1 MATVSSSLLRPILE
15 RRAVKSFEPVTI
27 PEDVRQQILDA
38 ARLAPSSFNSQ
49 PYRFYWIE
57 SPASKRLAANCCLGQ
72 KPAKTASVLIAAVAD
87 IGSWEST
94 AKAQLDWM
102 RQSGS
107 PSQAIAEYEKKSKI
121 AKWLF
126 VQGWFNI
133 LGALKYVIF
142 GVLNF
147 WKGIGMPPVS
157 RGVQFKWATKSTAL
171 ACENLMIAAEALGLN
186 TCPMEGFHHRRL
198 SRFLHLTPRYHEIV
212 MVIALG
218 KKSSDY
224 QDPQQWRRPLESTVT
239 FL

>member
-1 MATVSSSLLRPILE
+1 MTTISSSLLRPIFE
-15 RRAVKSFEPVTI
+15 RRAVKSFEPVKI
-27 PEDVRQQILDA
+27 PDDVRGQILQA

-49 PYRFYWIE
+49 PYRLYWIE
-57 SPASKRLAANCCLGQ
+57 SPASKRIAADYCLGQ

-107 PSQAIAEYEKKSKI
+107 PSQAIADYEKKSKI

-133 LGALKYVIF
+133 LGSKYGIF
-142 GVLNF
+142 RVWNL

-186 TCPMEGFHHRRL
+186 SCPMEGFHNRRL

-218 KKSSDY
+218 KRSPAY
-224 QDPQQWRRPLESTVT
+224 QDSQQWRRPLEATVT

>member
-1 MATVSSSLLRPILE
+1 MSTYHSQLLPILQ
-15 RRAVKSFEPVTI
+15 RRAVREFESCEISETT
-27 PEDVRQQILDA
+27 RGQILDA

-49 PYRFYWIE
+49 PYHFYWIE

-72 KPAKTASVLIAAVAD
+72 KPAETASVLIAAVAD
-87 IGSWEST
+87 IGSWEFT

-102 RQSGS
+102 RQTGS
-107 PSQAIAEYEKKSKI
+107 PSQAIADYEKKSKF

-133 LGALKYVIF
+133 LGAVKYVIF
-142 GVLNF
+142 GLWNL
-147 WKGIGMPPVS
+147 WNGIGMPPVS
-157 RGVQFKWATKSTAL
+157 RGSQFKWAAKSTAL

-186 TCPMEGFHHRRL
+186 TCPMEGFHNRRL

-218 KKSSDY
+218 RKSPGY
-224 QDPQQWRRPLESTVT
+224 QPSPQWRRPIEDTVT

>member
-1 MATVSSSLLRPILE
+1 MNTNDSCDLLPILQ
-15 RRAVKSFEPVTI
+15 RRAIKTFEPVEISETI
-27 PEDVRQQILDA
+27 RRQVLDA

-57 SPASKRLAANCCLGQ
+57 SPASKQLAADYCLGQ
-72 KPAKTASVLIAAVAD
+72 KPAETASVLIAAVAD
-87 IGSWEST
+87 IGSLEST

-102 RQSGS
+102 RQTGS
-107 PSQAIAEYEKKSKI
+107 PSQAIADYEKKSKF

-133 LGALKYVIF
+133 LGALKYMIF
-142 GVLNF
+142 WVWNL
-147 WKGIGMPPVS
+147 WKGLGIPPVS
-157 RGVQFKWATKSTAL
+157 RGCQFKWATKSTAL

-186 TCPMEGFHHRRL
+186 TCPMEGFDNRRL
-198 SRFLHLTPRYHEIV
+198 SRFLHLIPRYHEIV

-218 KKSSDY
+218 RKSHDY
-224 QDPQQWRRPLESTVT
+224 KPSPQWRRPIEDTVT